1 MAPVMSHN
9 ETLET
14 FHRARRCVG
23 SLRRAIED
31 ELVVGHLDIAETAAR
46 AFVVA
51 GRDLD
56 DLRQIAS
63 IGLIKAVRG
72 FDPDRGTT
80 FLAYAMPTVRGELKR
95 HLRDSSWMIRP
106 PRPVQDLRT
115 MVSKTAPALAQRL
128 GGEPTLAELSV
139 ELGVD
144 ERDVAEAVNCQ
155 SSLHPE
161 SLEAPLGETGEE
173 PTLSLLEVIADSDS
187 WPDRI
192 EEVLMLRGAIRNLP
206 APEQQLLYWRY
217 FQEESQEQI
226 GRHLAMTQMQVS
238 RLLARVLTKLQRSL
252 QDDSPLKTEG
262 RGQRPR
268 SA

>member
-1 MAPVMSHN
+1 MNHD

-31 ELVVGHLDIAETAAR
+31 ELIVGHLDIAETAAR

-80 FLAYAMPTVRGELKR
+80 FMAYAMPTVRGELKR

-106 PRPVQDLRT
+106 PRPLQDLRT
-115 MVSKTAPALAQRL
+115 IISKTSPALAQRL
-128 GGEPTLAELSV
+128 GAEPTLAELSV

-144 ERDVAEAVNCQ
+144 ERHVAEALNCH

-161 SLEAPLGETGEE
+161 SLEAPLGERGED
-173 PTLSLLEVIADSDS
+173 PTHSLLEIIADSDS
-187 WPDRI
+187 WPDRV
-192 EEVLMLRGAIRNLP
+192 EEILMLRSAIRNLP
-206 APEQQLLYWRY
+206 APEQRLLYLRY
-217 FQEESQEQI
+217 FHEQSQEQI
-226 GRHLAMTQMQVS
+226 GRHLDMTQMQVS
-238 RLLARVLTKLQRSL
+238 RLLARVLAELQRSL
-252 QDDSPLKTEG
+252 QDDSQQKIEG
-262 RGQRPR
+262 RRLRSR

>member
-1 MAPVMSHN
+1 MDHN

-23 SLRRAIED
+23 SFRRAIED
-31 ELVVGHLDIAETAAR
+31 ELVLGHLDIAETAAR

-106 PRPVQDLRT
+106 PRHLQDLRT
-115 MVSKTAPALAQRL
+115 TVSKTAPALAQRL

-144 ERDVAEAVNCQ
+144 ARDVAEALNCQ

-161 SLEAPLGETGEE
+161 SLEAPLGKSGEE
-173 PTLSLLEVIADSDS
+173 PTLSLAEVIAEPDSR
-187 WPDRI
+187 PDRI
-192 EEVLMLRGAIRNLP
+192 EEILMLRAAIRNLP
-206 APEQQLLYWRY
+206 AAEQQLLCRRY
-217 FQEESQEQI
+217 VHEESQEQI
-226 GRHLAMTQMQVS
+226 GRHLAMTQMQIS

-252 QDDSPLKTEG
+252 RDDSQQDAVG
-262 RGQRPR
+262 RRQRSW